1 AADAANQAADP
12 TAAAAANAATG
23 PGQASGAPG
32 AAAPQQPQM
41 AQIISFTTETT
52 GIDTSSIPADQF
64 EIPAGWHLQPP
75 QAEKAKQFSCP
86 ATGS

>member
-1 AADAANQAADP
+1 
-12 TAAAAANAATG
+12 
-23 PGQASGAPG
+23 
-32 AAAPQQPQM
+32 M